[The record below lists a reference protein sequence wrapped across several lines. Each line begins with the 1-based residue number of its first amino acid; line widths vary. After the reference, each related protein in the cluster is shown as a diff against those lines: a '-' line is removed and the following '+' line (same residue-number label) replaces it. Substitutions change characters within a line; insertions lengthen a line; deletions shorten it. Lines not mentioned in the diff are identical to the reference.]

1 MSHRNSCI
9 ECLQKAFT
17 SNLYLVAATLR
28 CLLGVSALS
37 LVLRHTQ
44 SYEEKQPLGI
54 LIAMKRLGKV
64 AAFVVLL
71 VVLNLQ
77 FTGCNG
83 RHAPQP
89 KVEARPQRI
98 VSLSPSVTEILYG
111 IGAWP
116 QVIAVSQYCTY
127 PEDVENKPRVNG
139 WDKTNLEQVM
149 ALRPDFVIGVDA
161 QEPFLRDRL
170 GGLGVQALF
179 LKSQTLADILASIE
193 RVGRATGHEREAT
206 DLAAK
211 TQGEI
216 DAVRK
221 AVADRPHPRV
231 LCVVDRVPGTI
242 RDLYTATR
250 GSYLDEL
257 IQLAGGESI
266 APPADQGYGKINK
279 EAVLTLNPEVIIDM
293 VQGSKGNLGED
304 PVAVWNELA
313 EVRAVRDKRIYS
325 LTDPS
330 AIHPSQFVGHTA
342 QVFAKALHPERFP
355 DRK

>member
-1 MSHRNSCI
+1 
-9 ECLQKAFT
+9 
-17 SNLYLVAATLR
+17 
-28 CLLGVSALS
+28 
-37 LVLRHTQ
+37 
-44 SYEEKQPLGI
+44 
-54 LIAMKRLGKV
+54 MKPPSKSTV
-64 AAFVVLL
+64 FVV
-71 VVLNLQ
+71 VPIVLNLLLI
-77 FTGCNG
+77 GCAG
-83 RHAPQP
+83 RQAQQQKTSAEP
-89 KVEARPQRI
+89 KPQRI

-116 QVIAVSQYCTY
+116 QVIAVSQFCTY

-149 ALRPDFVIGVDA
+149 ALKPDFVIGVDA
-161 QEPFLRDRL
+161 QEPFLRDKL
-170 GGLGVQALF
+170 EGLGVQALF

-193 RVGRATGHEREAT
+193 SVGRATGHEREAT
-206 DLAAK
+206 DLAGK

-266 APPADQGYGKINK
+266 APQAEHGYGKINK

-293 VQGSKGNLGED
+293 VQGSKGNFGED
-304 PVAVWNELA
+304 PIAVWSELR
-313 EVRAVRDKRIYS
+313 EVRAVREKRIYS
-325 LTDPS
+325 MSDPS
-330 AIHPSQFVGHTA
+330 VIHPSKFIGHTA
-342 QVFAKALHPERFP
+342 ELFARALHPESFH
-355 DRK
+355 